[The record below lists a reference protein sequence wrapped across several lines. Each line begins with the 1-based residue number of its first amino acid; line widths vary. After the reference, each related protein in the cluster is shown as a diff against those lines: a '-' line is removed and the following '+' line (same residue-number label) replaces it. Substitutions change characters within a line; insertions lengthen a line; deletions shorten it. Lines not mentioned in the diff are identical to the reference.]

1 MPLTVTMT
9 ALPLGLLLLLL
20 GAMLT
25 LSLSLVISWLREL
38 SILES
43 GVNIPH
49 LGIVHAVSH
58 METISL
64 AMS

>member
-1 MPLTVTMT
+1 MPLTVTMS
-9 ALPLGLLLLLL
+9 ALSLGLLLLL

-38 SILES
+38 SLLES

-49 LGIVHAVSH
+49 LGIVLAVSH

-64 AMS
+64 AMP